1 MKESFI
7 KLLSPLLFIVIFLCT
22 LPLCG
27 HENPDHKSIAFIK
40 NLGQWEEEIRYKANL
55 NGGAVFLEERCITY
69 VFLNVKEWEQ
79 FHQQKFNKEI
89 KRSFVSTHAYKV
101 HFKNANANLNF
112 LKKRN
117 MNIITTIF

>member
-27 HENPDHKSIAFIK
+27 NENPDHKSIAFIK

-69 VFLNVKEWEQ
+69 VFLNVKEWGN
-79 FHQQKFNKEI
+79 FISKNST
-89 KRSFVSTHAYKV
+89 KR
-101 HFKNANANLNF
+101 
-112 LKKRN
+112 
-117 MNIITTIF
+117 